1 MGSTRRADPAV
12 SPRIRRVVIV
22 AIVATMVYGLLT
34 TSSSGRCAG
43 PSTQVPD
50 GTGGLLVSQE
60 CLQLTLSPS
69 PLMVVAFAVIL
80 LVAVRRASVAGIDRA
95 DARRILDRAAAA
107 IALLAAAAVVISLAW
122 FAVLAR
128 SEWAPGKPFGVLLP
142 FPFAALDVEITG

>member
-1 MGSTRRADPAV
+1 MLSTRRADPAV

-22 AIVATMVYGLLT
+22 AIVSAAVYWLLT
-34 TSSSGRCAG
+34 TASSGRCDG
-43 PSTQVPD
+43 PGTQVPD
-50 GTGGLLVSQE
+50 GNGGLLVSQE

-80 LVAVRRASVAGIDRA
+80 LVAVRRASVASIDRA
-95 DARRILDRAAAA
+95 DARRTLDRAATA

-122 FAVLAR
+122 FAVLAG
-128 SEWAPGKPFGVLLP
+128 SEWTPGTPFSYLLP